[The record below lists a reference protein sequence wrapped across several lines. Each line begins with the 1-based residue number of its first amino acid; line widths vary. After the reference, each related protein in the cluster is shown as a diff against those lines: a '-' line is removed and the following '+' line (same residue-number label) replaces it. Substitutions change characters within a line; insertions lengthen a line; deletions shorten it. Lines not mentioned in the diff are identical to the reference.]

1 MQPKQ
6 QSNPHG
12 FLPTPFA
19 RALIGVALPRT
30 ERLFN
35 HRMEQQ
41 ECQEAIII
49 IIFLIMIIFMIKMS
63 CCSILWWKLAD

>member
-12 FLPTPFA
+12 FLPTPLA

-49 IIFLIMIIFMIKMS
+49 IFLILIIFMIKMRW
-63 CCSILWWKLAD
+63 CSILCSALAD